1 MQAPLGSDSDCGDS
15 EFKPDKKTNNM
26 PNLETKYMGLK
37 LKNPIIIASSG
48 LTNSIERIRDL
59 ENAGAGAVVLKSI
72 FEEQINNEVNHLI
85 KRDPQNQY
93 PEDEDYIW
101 NYTRNNSIIRHLN
114 LLSVAKKE
122 TEIPIIASI
131 NCMSDS
137 EWIVFAREFENA
149 GADALE
155 LNLFFVPTERLKTSE
170 QIEQHYLKIVS
181 EVKKNV
187 TIPVSVKIGFYYTN
201 ILAMADKLV
210 ANGADALVLF
220 NRFYEPDINLEK
232 LEMTSSEVFSSAA
245 DIRRS
250 FRWIGLISS
259 LLPNVEIAAGTGIH
273 DGEAVIKQLL
283 AGAQVTQ
290 ICSSVYI
297 NGSQII
303 AGMVNDLN
311 SFMKK
316 WNFKKIEDFRGR
328 LSYKNIPDPILFE
341 RAQFMRYFSG
351 K

>member
-1 MQAPLGSDSDCGDS
+1 
-15 EFKPDKKTNNM
+15 M
-26 PNLETKYMGLK
+26 PNLETKYMGIT
-37 LKNPIIIASSG
+37 LKNPIVIASSG
-48 LTNSIERIRDL
+48 LTNSVEKIKDL

-85 KRDPQNQY
+85 NRDPQNQY
-93 PEDEDYIW
+93 PEAEDYIW
-101 NYTRNNSIIRHLN
+101 NYTRNNSITRHLN
-114 LLSVAKKE
+114 LLSEAKKE

-131 NCMSDS
+131 NCMSAS
-137 EWIVFAREFENA
+137 EWTVFAKDFENA

-155 LNLFFVPTERLKTSE
+155 LNLFFVPTDRHKTAE
-170 QIEQHYLKIVS
+170 QIEQLYLNIVS

-187 TIPVSVKIGFYYTN
+187 KIPVSVKIGFYYTN
-201 ILAMADKLV
+201 LISMADKLV
-210 ANGADALVLF
+210 ANGANALVLF

-232 LEMTSSEVFSSAA
+232 MELVASEVFSSPS

-250 FRWIGLISS
+250 MRWIGLISS
-259 LLPNVEIAAGTGIH
+259 QLPKVEIAAATGIH

-283 AGAQVTQ
+283 AGAQITQ

-303 AGMVNDLN
+303 PGMIADLT

-328 LSYKNIPDPILFE
+328 LSYKNIQDPMLYE
-341 RAQFMRYFSG
+341 RAQFMKYFSS